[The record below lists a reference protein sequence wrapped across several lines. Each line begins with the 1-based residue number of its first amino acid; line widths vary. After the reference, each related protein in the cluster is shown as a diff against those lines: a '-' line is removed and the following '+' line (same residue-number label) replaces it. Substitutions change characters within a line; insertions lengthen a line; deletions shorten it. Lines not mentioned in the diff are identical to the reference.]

1 MVIEFHNAA
10 AGIPIRAPRRMEHVQ
25 RDRDIIIKEEELVT
39 GRISVFDYLLHSSNF
54 FFPIR
59 YDLENPLP
67 VRLFRLTFSH
77 FHPDLILNILL
88 FDY

>member
-1 MVIEFHNAA
+1 MVIEFHKIA

-39 GRISVFDYLLHSSNF
+39 GRISVLDYLLHSSNF

-59 YDLENPLP
+59 FDLENQVP
-67 VRLFRLTFSH
+67 VSLFSPTLSTVSS
-77 FHPDLILNILL
+77 L
-88 FDY
+88 FIIKIISFVY